1 MAKLEIKT
9 KKKLT
14 LKNVLKYE
22 IIDGK
27 VENIDKEV
35 QKFITYLDIS
45 KIKTLGPLVT
55 YTGNFKIDQE
65 TGTMT
70 SNFSVMI
77 QLESE
82 YSNHPDYV
90 FSKEE
95 KVGNCLYLKFNDKEE
110 FLQYAS
116 NKIDLVIY
124 ENDLT
129 RNGGIYQVL
138 IKRQNGYIETDFFQP
153 IEEVINEIQ

>member
-1 MAKLEIKT
+1 MGKLEIKT
-9 KKKLT
+9 KKKLV
-14 LKNVLKYE
+14 LKNTLKYE
-22 IIDGK
+22 IKDGK
-27 VENIDKEV
+27 IENMDKEV

-55 YTGNFKIDQE
+55 CTGNFKIDQE
-65 TGTMT
+65 TGIMT
-70 SNFSVMI
+70 SDFSVMI
-77 QLESE
+77 QLQSE
-82 YSNHPDYV
+82 YSNHPDYI

-110 FLQYAS
+110 FVQYAT
-116 NKIDLVIY
+116 KKLDLAIY

-138 IKRQNGYIETDFFQP
+138 IKRSEGYVETDFFQP
-153 IEEVINEIQ
+153 IEEVIDEV